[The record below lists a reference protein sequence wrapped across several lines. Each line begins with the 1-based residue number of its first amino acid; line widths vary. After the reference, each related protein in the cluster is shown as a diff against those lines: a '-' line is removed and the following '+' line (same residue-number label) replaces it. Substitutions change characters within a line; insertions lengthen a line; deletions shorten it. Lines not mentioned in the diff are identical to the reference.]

1 MIAVNYNDLIIEE
14 YLNNN
19 KKELGKFIHAR
30 SEHSVKLLSIVLKNC
45 ELLEKHFLLLIKPSL
60 DEKTEEERIRE
71 KFKKAF
77 NSNAR
82 KNFKSNNWS

>member
-1 MIAVNYNDLIIEE
+1 MIAINYNDLIIEE

-71 KFKKAF
+71 KI
-77 NSNAR
+77 
-82 KNFKSNNWS
+82 